1 MATVTFYSGFSKRP
15 NSTKQP
21 TSGTDKTVV
30 LKESTS
36 IENPTFILNES
47 LSSVAGVSA
56 AKWDSR
62 YYFVTDVTSAHNGI
76 TEITCALDRGATYK
90 TAIGGTNA
98 FIERCATGYNMNI
111 ADDSLS
117 MLGTNYIQAS
127 DSGAILPATTNY
139 GGMVCVQVASTDT
152 CDIAGGGVAAYWFD
166 PARTGIT
173 GPHLYDVIAKLWSSN
188 SVYDDLKKVMG
199 DAWSTIIKA
208 TFIPYF
214 TANDLIAM
222 TYFESEKA
230 TLGTVYYSDVPVVRL
245 KPGAGIGRT
254 YAHTYSYVFN
264 LASMMKYNTFT
275 WRNKAPFAKWK
286 MYLPFFGEVDIPI
299 EEYID
304 DGGTGKMPIKFMVD
318 LVTGDA
324 VYMRYKRV
332 DLGGGSY
339 VDYEMAR
346 YNTSIGIDIP
356 LSNIKSG
363 NKAAAFGSLVQ
374 AGINAAAGNYAGAAG
389 SIIEGAKQAFQ
400 NSVSS
405 TGAMT
410 TGISTCRIEGLQPLI
425 RVYQIGYE
433 TLNSPAQYVSSIGAP
448 FMAQDVISNHSGFI
462 KCVNASVSMG
472 GTQAD
477 KDAVNA
483 MMNSGFFYE

>member
-1 MATVTFYSGFSKRP
+1 MTITLYSGFTKRP

-21 TSGTDKTVV
+21 TSGTDATVV
-30 LKESTS
+30 LKDPEDIYNPSFRLSGGLSTY
-36 IENPTFILNES
+36 ENVTA
-47 LSSVAGVSA
+47 V
-56 AKWDSR
+56 KWGSR
-62 YYFVTDVTSAHNGI
+62 YYFVTGITSNHNGVTTI
-76 TEITCALDRGATYK
+76 SCTLDRGATYK
-90 TAIGGTNA
+90 TAIGSTNA

-117 MLGTNYIQAS
+117 MLGTNYMQAA
-127 DSGAILPATTNY
+127 DSGAILPATTDY
-139 GGMVCVQVASTDT
+139 GGMVCLQVASTDT
-152 CDIAGGGVAAYWFD
+152 CNIAGGGVAAYWFD

-173 GPHLYDVIAKLWSSN
+173 GPHIYDVIAKLWSSN
-188 SVYDDLKKVMG
+188 TVYDDLKKVLG

-214 TANDLIAM
+214 TAKDLKDT
-222 TYFESEKA
+222 TYFEDEKA
-230 TLGTVYYSDVPVVRL
+230 TLGTVYYNDVPVVRL

-318 LVTGDA
+318 VVTGDA

-410 TGISTCRIEGLQPLI
+410 TGISTCRIEGLQPII

-448 FMAQDVISNHSGFI
+448 FMAQDLISNHSGFI
-462 KCVNASVSMG
+462 KCVNASVQMA
-472 GTQAD
+472 GTQDD
-477 KDAVNA
+477 KNAVNA
-483 MMNSGFFYE
+483 MLDSGFFYE